1 MKRYRAVDAPPKF
14 RRTAKGRGGRIGES
28 VYFSRFFNAYNLV
41 YLKFFLMWVGCI
53 TLDFLIGFRFELLW
67 PLWLLVR
74 HLYESFR
81 IHAFSSSLQYSA
93 FSVFFVCVTATSDLV
108 CYLFIPI
115 QVLIFLAST
124 YVWVQ
129 FVYQASDRGVC
140 LPSIFLWALFIIF
153 EYSVRYRFD
162 NATWYLTRTSWVT
175 AGLFPSTADSVS
187 VGSPSS
193 ASSTSSPRLELYRPF
208 AAHCIG
214 FPVVTLGFRVKSF
227 FSNWRMRIR
236 REEVRRQN
244 EFYERIL
251 ADALPASFE
260 SRKHFISSRSHF
272 SIEQQEAFEFDSNSG
287 FATTEFLN
295 GLDGPQATPP
305 RLSSNSS
312 TQFAAICAAPLNTS
326 ASGITSSFSSLPQNT
341 STATPN
347 SIMGNLPKKQQRLS
361 KQTKQQNGT
370 LKRNGVA
377 NTGKSW
383 RCADNAVMNSSCS
396 VTNKVR
402 KLFIN
407 AFRLCCLFV
416 LSTIGYIFSSLT
428 PSMQQTIERLMSK
441 LRGNSNSV
449 GGQDDIISS
458 SGDGSN
464 IAEEDDWERDSNYY
478 QTINLDSNVL
488 QSGKRRGRRP
498 RGLSTLS
505 SNSTT
510 TINEQHQQSSSTAKT
525 PTNSSCSISYANGD
539 LSITP
544 SAGSS
549 GISFL
554 IGNDLALTES
564 GEQIRDNAMK
574 MSELKHLL
582 KQKQILEQSMEKLR
596 NELKISRHG
605 ENDLR
610 SQLAS
615 AQQQEQSTRCEWRQY
630 EREHKQKLEQLE
642 QKGRQLNKQN
652 EHFKTNIQAL
662 EKRVGDLQL
671 KKLEIE
677 RELANERLAKQ
688 QQLNAAVDHS
698 NRNTQENGEQH
709 KQKLI
714 NMDKELKHLKR
725 EMKNKDEFCTKLEEE
740 IRRLTTFRNEESTQI
755 EALRQKNFLL
765 EQTLSAE
772 NRLKQDLFRA
782 LNDSKAEIAS
792 MKAQLRAKHT
802 KDQADMMN
810 AFTSTPSE
818 NSIFQNGFVTK
829 GGGDKENS
837 SSLSTGS
844 SPIQQQQHFPSQ
856 NTQKSLTPPPLS
868 VASSTL
874 NLEQLLQATQ
884 NMSYS
889 LGPIVNSNGITGC
902 CSVTQN
908 VPITTSSPYI
918 NSEASEML
926 AVGGHRCGATNS
938 GSNTNTA
945 NNKNYGSGQ

>member
-14 RRTAKGRGGRIGES
+14 RRTAKGRGRIGES
-28 VYFSRFFNAYNLV
+28 VYFTRFFNAYNLV

-129 FVYQASDRGVC
+129 FVYQASDRGIC

-251 ADALPASFE
+251 SDALPASFE
-260 SRKHFISSRSHF
+260 NRKHFISSRSHF
-272 SIEQQEAFEFDSNSG
+272 SMEQHEIFDFDSNGG

-295 GLDGPQATPP
+295 GLDGPQSTLP

-326 ASGITSSFSSLPQNT
+326 TSGITSSLSSIPQNT
-341 STATPN
+341 SIGASNT
-347 SIMGNLPKKQQRLS
+347 IMTNLPKKRQS

-370 LKRNGVA
+370 LKRGGVT
-377 NTGKSW
+377 NTTIVKSW
-383 RCADNAVMNSSCS
+383 RGADSAIMNGSGSI
-396 VTNKVR
+396 TNKVR

-428 PSMQQTIERLMSK
+428 PSMQQTLERLMSK
-441 LRGNSNSV
+441 LKGNSNSV

-464 IAEEDDWERDSNYY
+464 IAEEDDWERDSNHY
-478 QTINLDSNVL
+478 QTINLDSSNVNL
-488 QSGKRRGRRP
+488 IQTGKRRARRP

-510 TINEQHQQSSSTAKT
+510 TNEQQQQSSSSAKT
-525 PTNSSCSISYANGD
+525 PTTSSCSISYANGD
-539 LSITP
+539 LALTP
-544 SAGSS
+544 NAGSK
-549 GISFL
+549 
-554 IGNDLALTES
+554 N

-582 KQKQILEQSMEKLR
+582 KQKQMLEQSMEKLR

-615 AQQQEQSTRCEWRQY
+615 AQQQEQTTRCEWRQY
-630 EREHKQKLEQLE
+630 EREQKQKLEQLE

-662 EKRVGDLQL
+662 EKRVGELQL
-671 KKLEIE
+671 KKIEIE

-688 QQLNAAVDHS
+688 QQLNAAVDNS
-698 NRNTQENGEQH
+698 NRHENGELQ

-725 EMKNKDEFCTKLEEE
+725 EFKNKEEFCSKLEEE
-740 IRRLTTFRNEESTQI
+740 MRRLSTARNDESKQI
-755 EALRQKNFLL
+755 ETLRQKNFLL

-829 GGGDKENS
+829 SCGDKENS
-837 SSLSTGS
+837 TSLSTGS
-844 SPIQQQQHFPSQ
+844 SPIQHQQNFSSQ

-889 LGPIVNSNGITGC
+889 LGPIVNSNGITSC
-902 CSVTQN
+902 CSGTQN
-908 VPITTSSPYI
+908 GPICTTSSPYI

-926 AVGGHRCGATNS
+926 AVGGHRGGSTSS

-945 NNKNYGSGQ
+945 CNNNRNCGNGQ